1 MAEQESVRQIAE
13 RMLADL
19 EGLEAQQAA
28 WWATVDRGSYLEEQE
43 EPLWAYLESCL
54 DIARVET
61 VRHAASPDESR
72 TLERWE
78 LLLCA
83 GGPSAGLELEPD
95 GRARVWAAWWS
106 APEYV
111 TGELPWL
118 AEQLE
123 ELGL

>member
-1 MAEQESVRQIAE
+1 MAEREELRQMAE
-13 RMLADL
+13 RMLAEL
-19 EGLEAQQAA
+19 EGLEEAQAA
-28 WWATVDRGSYLEEQE
+28 WWATVDSGSYLEEPE

-111 TGELPWL
+111 DGRLDWL
-118 AEQLE
+118 AQQLE